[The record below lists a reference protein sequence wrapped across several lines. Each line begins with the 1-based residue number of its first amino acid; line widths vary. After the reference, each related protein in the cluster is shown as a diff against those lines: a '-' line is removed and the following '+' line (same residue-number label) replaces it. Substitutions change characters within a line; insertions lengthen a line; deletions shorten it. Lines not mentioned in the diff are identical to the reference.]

1 MHSPRHTA
9 KNYRA
14 VILSSCHSPQSRV
27 QERQMNASRISFV
40 VCTVALFLVFPSFLL
55 ANLIAPNT
63 RDWFSTRSQ
72 KKLKER
78 IADLEI
84 RLRFAEDQRTFTP
97 AERGSARA
105 KFVVGLIFG
114 FAGLVILAC
123 VILVM
128 GPSGLLVP
136 SHSKLFVL
144 LKITANVG
152 YFDDVTGKIC
162 TRWNERESTWR
173 KSGSCRTRS
182 TNQSRS

>member
-1 MHSPRHTA
+1 
-9 KNYRA
+9 
-14 VILSSCHSPQSRV
+14 
-27 QERQMNASRISFV
+27 MNASRISFV

-152 YFDDVTGKIC
+152 YFATLGFMVHL
-162 TRWNERESTWR
+162 ESTDR
-173 KSGSCRTRS
+173 RRLEIHSTEGREKLRERIGGLKKLVDKSRQPG
-182 TNQSRS
+182 